1 MLQRCCQPPL
11 DVQHHP
17 LLVGVGLHR
26 LDDKIMRNVVE
37 KPGDVTVQHPRVC
50 ETTLP
55 ACGNRVQRRAARPI
69 PIGARV
75 EPRLHHLLQLP
86 GYHRLRNPVRH
97 GRHPEHPRPPAVRF
111 WYLHRPHRRWKIR
124 PRGHPI
130 PRHIQPVSKI
140 GLELLDRAPIH
151 PRCALV
157 GFYLLERFHHR
168 LLGDHKRLVCRL
180 RLVHTTPPDHW
191 PVDHTNLPW
200 RAVPLAPPSLPGLP
214 SYYKTVRQRVQQR
227 YSTPCGFRRLER
239 SLSPGQP
246 APSHVRTRLPTF
258 PTRAADRV
266 HAASMPDTVWPIH
279 GHPPDSSRILEP
291 NPVLMSSLKSRHVNS
306 RSSPRSPPDAS
317 RAPFPPRSPRRSSAN
332 AAGGGLRP
340 SPIEQSRRAS
350 ILHLLS
356 STASIGRPL
365 PITFSQHSLRTFHS
379 LYRLFFRS
387 ASKSSI
393 EHSSTPGAP
402 LLALTFSHACQTS
415 AFEISNGLPDDFSS
429 LTRLLPGSAPRLIEQ
444 TRHEC
449 PDPFAPPPPRQAGV
463 SSLLC

>member
-55 ACGNRVQRRAARPI
+55 ACGNRVQRRATRPI

-86 GYHRLRNPVRH
+86 GYHRLGNPVRH

-130 PRHIQPVSKI
+130 PRHIQPVSQI

-214 SYYKTVRQRVQQR
+214 SYYETVRQRVQQR
-227 YSTPCGFRRLER
+227 YSNSLRFPPLGALPLARPASAKPCPHPPSNVPDTSRRPGSRRLYAGHR
-239 SLSPGQP
+239 LANTWAP
-246 APSHVRTRLPTF
+246 ARL
-258 PTRAADRV
+258 
-266 HAASMPDTVWPIH
+266 I
-279 GHPPDSSRILEP
+279 PDSGTQPGSDVIFKISTRQQ
-291 NPVLMSSLKSRHVNS
+291 PVV
-306 RSSPRSPPDAS
+306 
-317 RAPFPPRSPRRSSAN
+317 
-332 AAGGGLRP
+332 
-340 SPIEQSRRAS
+340 SPIP
-350 ILHLLS
+350 
-356 STASIGRPL
+356 T
-365 PITFSQHSLRTFHS
+365 
-379 LYRLFFRS
+379 
-387 ASKSSI
+387 
-393 EHSSTPGAP
+393 
-402 LLALTFSHACQTS
+402 
-415 AFEISNGLPDDFSS
+415 
-429 LTRLLPGSAPRLIEQ
+429 
-444 TRHEC
+444 
-449 PDPFAPPPPRQAGV
+449 
-463 SSLLC
+463 